1 VEILAGL
8 PRDQAKLDLS
18 IIIVNW
24 NSSGYLEKC
33 LKSIVDNTSGPSFEV
48 IVVDNAS
55 YDGCDRVANQYS
67 GVATLIQSESNLGFS
82 KANNLGYRHSTGD
95 VLLFLNPDTEIPF
108 DALQKMYRTSIS
120 LCDAGGLGCKVLN
133 SDGTIQTSCIQAFP
147 TITNQLL
154 DAEFLRNLFPKLRF
168 WGMRPLFETSDSPV
182 EVEVVAG
189 SCLMVHRAAFEKAGF
204 FSEEY
209 FMYGED
215 LDLCY
220 KLRGCGYRNY
230 YTGGASIVHHG
241 GGSTKSTGKR
251 SFSSVLMRDSVEK
264 FLRKSKGNL
273 YSRIFVFSLQLASL
287 ARIILLLI
295 LYPAALLK
303 LLDKMALEKGL
314 AKWKNIFL
322 WSIGRGGWVRN
333 Y

>member
-1 VEILAGL
+1 VEILAGF

-33 LKSIVDNTSGPSFEV
+33 LKSIVDNTSGLSYEI

-55 YDGCDRVANQYS
+55 YDGCDLVANRYP
-67 GVATLIQSESNLGFS
+67 GVATLVQSESNLGFAR
-82 KANNLGYRHSTGD
+82 ANNLGYRHSTGD
-95 VLLFLNPDTEIPF
+95 VLLFLNPDTEIPG
-108 DALQKMYRTSIS
+108 DALQKMYRTSSS

-147 TITNQLL
+147 TITNQFF
-154 DAEFLRNLFPKLRF
+154 DAEFLRSLSPKLRF
-168 WGMRPLFETSDSPV
+168 WGMRPLFEASDSPV
-182 EVEVVAG
+182 EVEVVSG
-189 SCLMVHRAAFEKAGF
+189 SCLMVPRAAFQEAGF

-230 YTGGASIVHHG
+230 YTGGPSIVHHG
-241 GGSTKSTGKR
+241 GGSTRSTGKR
-251 SFSSVLMRDSVEK
+251 SYSSVLTRVSVAK
-264 FLRKSKGNL
+264 FLRKSKGSL

-303 LLDKMALEKGL
+303 LLDKTALVNGL

-322 WSIGRGGWVRN
+322 WSIGREGWVRN

>member
-1 VEILAGL
+1 M
-8 PRDQAKLDLS
+8 DLS

-33 LKSIVDNTSGPSFEV
+33 LKSIVDNTSGISYEI

-55 YDGCDRVANQYS
+55 YDGCDRVVNRYS
-67 GVATLIQSESNLGFS
+67 GVATLIQSGSNLGFAR
-82 KANNLGYRHSTGD
+82 ANNLGYRHSTGD
-95 VLLFLNPDTEIPF
+95 VLLFLNPDTEISG
-108 DALQKMYRTSIS
+108 DALQEMYRTSIS
-120 LCDAGGLGCKVLN
+120 LRDAGGIGCKVLN

-147 TITNQLL
+147 TIANQLL
-154 DAEFLRNLFPKLRF
+154 DAEFLRRLFPKLRF
-168 WGMRPLFETSDSPV
+168 WGMRPLFEACDSPV
-182 EVEVVAG
+182 EVEVIAG
-189 SCLMVHRAAFEKAGF
+189 SCLMAHRVAFQKAGF

-230 YTGGASIVHHG
+230 HTGGASVVHHG
-241 GGSTKSTGKR
+241 GGSTKSTGER
-251 SFSSVLMRDSVEK
+251 SFSSVRMRDSVAK
-264 FLRKSKGNL
+264 FLRKSRGNL
-273 YSRIFVFSLQLASL
+273 YTRIFVFSLQFASL
-287 ARIILLLI
+287 ARIVLLLI

-303 LLDKMALEKGL
+303 LLDKTTLINGL

-322 WSIGRGGWVRN
+322 WSIGREGWVRN
-333 Y
+333 S

>member
-1 VEILAGL
+1 
-8 PRDQAKLDLS
+8 
-18 IIIVNW
+18 
-24 NSSGYLEKC
+24 
-33 LKSIVDNTSGPSFEV
+33 LKSISDNTSGLSYEI

-55 YDGCDRVANQYS
+55 YDGCDRVANRYS
-67 GVATLIQSESNLGFS
+67 GVATLIQSESNLGFAM
-82 KANNLGYRHSTGD
+82 ANNLGYRHSTGD
-95 VLLFLNPDTEIPF
+95 VLLFLNPDTEIPG
-108 DALQKMYRTSIS
+108 DALQKMYRTSLS

-147 TITNQLL
+147 TITNQLI
-154 DAEFLRNLFPKLRF
+154 DAEILRKRFPKLRI
-168 WGMRPLFETSDSPV
+168 WGMRPLFETFDNPV

-189 SCLMVHRAAFEKAGF
+189 SCLMVNRAAFQKAGF

-230 YTGGASIVHHG
+230 YTRNASIVHHG
-241 GGSTKSTGKR
+241 GGSTKLTGKR
-251 SFSSVLMRDSVEK
+251 SFSSVLMRESVEK

-273 YSRIFVFSLQLASL
+273 YARVFVVSLQLASL
-287 ARIILLLI
+287 TRIILLLF
-295 LYPAALLK
+295 LYPAALLN
-303 LLDKMALEKGL
+303 LLDKTALINGL
-314 AKWKNIFL
+314 AKWKCIFL
-322 WSIGRGGWVRN
+322 WSIGREGWVRN